1 MSTWLLTV
9 FPTNTVFGS
18 PIDKFQ
24 KERKNESVRRDGA
37 KPFLTAAC
45 TQKGVPAPL
54 LPRPACTAPALLGS
68 PLREVEA
75 LYLTPNAALLL
86 HPSGQLLLLDRPLA
100 DRLAIA
106 SAPYVLCD

>member
-1 MSTWLLTV
+1 M
-9 FPTNTVFGS
+9 
-18 PIDKFQ
+18 
-24 KERKNESVRRDGA
+24 RRDGA

-86 HPSGQLLLLDRPLA
+86 HPSGQLLLLDRP

-106 SAPYVLCD
+106 SAVRTLR